1 MMKKILLFLSIFFY
15 TSSVSTFETTAKQA
29 YLIDVLSGEVLLK
42 KNETEKISPAS
53 ITKIMTTIVAFDL
66 IKKGELKLDEKIRIS
81 KKAWRMSSKGYSSM
95 FIMPGDK
102 VSVENLLKGIIIVSG
117 NDACVAL
124 AQGIAGT
131 EEEFVNMMNSM
142 SKKIGLPNTKFSN
155 SSGLFNENNYSTAE
169 DIAKMSIYLINKFP
183 KLYEYYKI
191 KKFKWDRTGGAPITQ
206 GNRNPILYKD
216 MGGDGLKTGHL
227 EDSGYSLAATIK
239 KDERRILSVISGLNS
254 KNERSKETVR
264 LLSYAKNRFD
274 LLKINKQDE
283 NFKIKTWN
291 LKPKKVQL
299 ALSDDLYLTIP
310 KRQKSKIKIEIEHD
324 DQVLKT
330 VIKEGHPV
338 SKLNIFFEDKLI
350 KTKILY
356 ATTKTEKENFLIR
369 FINSVSFFIWG

>member
-1 MMKKILLFLSIFFY
+1 MIKIILLFINIFFY
-15 TSSVSTFETTAKQA
+15 TSSVYAFETKAKQA
-29 YLIDVLSGEVLLK
+29 YLIDVLSGKVLLK
-42 KNETEKISPAS
+42 KNENERMSPAS

-102 VSVENLLKGIIIVSG
+102 VSVENLLKGIIVVSG

-142 SKKIGLPNTKFSN
+142 AERIGLLNTKFAN
-155 SSGLFNENNYSTAE
+155 SSGLYSEDNYSTAA
-169 DIAKMSIYLINKFP
+169 DIAKMSIYLINNFP

-206 GNRNPILYKD
+206 GNRNPILYKE

-227 EDSGYSLAATIK
+227 DDSGYSLAATVK
-239 KDERRILSVISGLNS
+239 KEERRILSVISGLTS
-254 KNERSKETVR
+254 KNERSRETVR
-264 LLSYAKNRFD
+264 LISYAKNRFD
-274 LLKINKQDE
+274 LLKINKIDE

-291 LKPKKVQL
+291 LKPRTVQL
-299 ALSDDLYLTIP
+299 KLSSDVYLTIP
-310 KRQKSKIKIEIEHD
+310 KRQKSKIKIEIVHENE
-324 DQVLKT
+324 VLKS
-330 VIKEGHPV
+330 VVKEGQAI
-338 SKLNIFFEDKLI
+338 SKLNILYDDKLI
-350 KTKILY
+350 KSETLY
-356 ATTKTEKENFLIR
+356 STINTDKENFFIR
-369 FINSVSFFIWG
+369 FINSISYFIWG